1 MTLEDILAQLDRPD
15 VMVEQLLD
23 QCRSPDLSLW
33 EAHPELYLRF
43 VKRLIEQGHP
53 SRALDLAHEGEQ
65 YLKDDLRLRYQLALA
80 AARGGNPGYAEVLL
94 APLLEKEAE
103 LSGEK
108 SSDWNVALRVDVI
121 ALKGRILKDRSDREP
136 HLAGES
142 AAWYE
147 LAARVPGADD
157 LSDRSSFPLINAATM
172 WRLAG
177 DEEKSRQIAEDV
189 VRRIGPLAEKRAV
202 AGNLWPAATLGE
214 ALLLLGE
221 YRDSATWYL
230 RAVEVANSRGD
241 LGSLVAIRSNLRRLQ
256 KAGATSDPKFLD
268 EYIGTVVVFSGHMI
282 DSPDRLEKNR
292 AARFPNHEPLVDA
305 VAEAIRDQLEKLNA
319 KVGYCS
325 LAAGGDILF
334 AEAMLDRGAELHVV
348 LPFAQ
353 PDFLRMS
360 VDFGQH
366 GANWRRWRMR
376 FDGIVDRL
384 EKISKTRVRYATSEP
399 YLDSNGLFGFTNSIL
414 QGLAV
419 LRARSR
425 TTVPTALVLLDES
438 DSGEA
443 GGTAEFLGDWSAAG
457 YPSSKIDMAD
467 LRQRHPASDTPSEPV
482 AAPPAPGRLKRPV
495 KAMLFADVAN
505 FSKIKEWQLS
515 EFLTSYSN
523 FLRDLFASPTG
534 KKAVY
539 ANTWGDGLYVV
550 FDEVADAANFA
561 SELVE
566 PTVAAPPNWESFDM
580 GTLTPFRIGLHAGPV
595 FELTNLFQGR
605 SEYAGQHVNRAARI
619 EPVTLRGCAYGSE
632 PFAALLMMEAGHRF
646 TIESVGVH
654 SLAKDY
660 DRCPLYHLQRI

>member
-1 MTLEDILAQLDRPD
+1 MTLDDILDQLNRPD
-15 VMVEQLLD
+15 VKAEQLLD

-33 EAHPELYLRF
+33 EKHPELYLRF

-53 SRALDLAHEGEQ
+53 SRALDLAREGEQ
-65 YLKDDLRLRYQLALA
+65 HLKGNVRLQYQLALA

-94 APLLEKEAE
+94 APLLEKAVNPSEE
-103 LSGEK
+103 QPE
-108 SSDWNVALRVDVI
+108 DWDASLRVDVI

-136 HLAGES
+136 ELAAES

-147 LAARVPGADD
+147 RAARVPGADD
-157 LSDRSSFPLINAATM
+157 LPDAGTFPLINAATM

-177 DEEKSRQIAEDV
+177 DEEKSRSIAEDV
-189 VRRIGPLAEKRAV
+189 VRRIGPVAEKAAV
-202 AGNLWPAATLGE
+202 AGDLWPAATLGE

-221 YRDSATWYL
+221 YKESATWYL

-241 LGSLVAIRSNLRRLQ
+241 LGSLVAIRNNLRRLQ
-256 KAGATSDPKFLD
+256 KAGATADPNFLD
-268 EYIGTVVVFSGHMI
+268 EHIGTVVVFSGHMI
-282 DSPDRLEKNR
+282 DSPDRLERNR
-292 AARFPNHEPLVDA
+292 PARFPNHEPLVEA
-305 VAEAIRDQLEKLNA
+305 AAGAIRDQLEQLNA

-325 LAAGGDILF
+325 LASGGDILF
-334 AEAMLDRGAELHVV
+334 AEAMLDRDAELHVV

-366 GANWRRWRMR
+366 DAKWRRWRMR
-376 FDGIVDRL
+376 FDRIMERL
-384 EKISKTRVRYATSEP
+384 EKISKTRVRYATSES
-399 YLDSNGLFGFTNSIL
+399 YLGSNELFGFTNSIL

-419 LRARSR
+419 LRGRSR
-425 TTVPTALVLLDES
+425 TTVPTALVLIDES
-438 DSGEA
+438 DPGET
-443 GGTAEFLGDWSAAG
+443 GGSAVFLNDWTAAG
-457 YPSSKIDMAD
+457 YPSCKIDLAA
-467 LRQRHPASDTPSEPV
+467 LRRDHPVPNLPLEQS
-482 AAPPAPGRLKRPV
+482 AAPPVTGKLNRPV

-515 EFLTSYSN
+515 EFLTSYSDY
-523 FLRDLFASPTG
+523 LRGLFASPAG

-550 FDEVADAANFA
+550 FDKVADAADFA

-566 PTVAAPPNWESFDM
+566 PTVTTPPQWALFGLGS
-580 GTLTPFRIGLHAGPV
+580 LTPFRIGLHAGPV
-595 FELTNLFQGR
+595 FELTNMFQGR

-619 EPVTLRGCAYGSE
+619 EPVTLRGCAYASE

-646 TIESVGVH
+646 VIESVGVH

-660 DRCPLYHLQRI
+660 DRCPLYRLQRV